1 MTFTFVS
8 GGVKEI
14 LGYDVAEWLSDPGFW
29 NDHLHPEDHDRMVGR
44 LVRIATAGGPFD
56 EEYRLLAKDGSWV
69 WIRDI
74 GHAVKDAGGSPTVVR
89 GLMVEITDQR
99 AREHERDEMQSRFR
113 RVIEDLPAI
122 VYLES
127 VMREDNGI
135 GRMLY
140 VSPQVEEILG
150 FPPAGVDRRPLG
162 VGAPVPPGRPDACP
176 PGVRTHRE
184 HRWSLPGRVPD
195 VHTRRRHPLVPR
207 RGDVDPRRGREPRV
221 LAGDH
226 VRHHRGARDGGTS
239 ARIRGPLPDPRRA
252 DPGDRVPR
260 GGHRRRPQGRLHQRT
275 GAGAHRDQPRGMDRA
290 TRASG
295 STRSTRTTGST

>member
-1 MTFTFVS
+1 
-8 GGVKEI
+8 
-14 LGYDVAEWLSDPGFW
+14 
-29 NDHLHPEDHDRMVGR
+29 MVGR

-56 EEYRLLAKDGSWV
+56 EEYRFLAKDGSWV

-127 VMREDNGI
+127 VTREDNGI

-150 FPPAGVDRRPLG
+150 FPPQEWIDDPLAWARQFHPDDRMRVRQEYERIESTGGPFQAEYRMYTRAGDI
-162 VGAPVPPGRPDACP
+162 
-176 PGVRTHRE
+176 
-184 HRWSLPGRVPD
+184 RWFRDEATLIRDEAG
-195 VHTRRRHPLVPR
+195 
-207 RGDVDPRRGREPRV
+207 EPRV

-226 VRHHRGARDGGTS
+226 VRHHRGARDGRAS

-260 GGHRRRPQGRLHQRT
+260 GGHR
-275 GAGAHRDQPRGMDRA
+275 
-290 TRASG
+290 
-295 STRSTRTTGST
+295 